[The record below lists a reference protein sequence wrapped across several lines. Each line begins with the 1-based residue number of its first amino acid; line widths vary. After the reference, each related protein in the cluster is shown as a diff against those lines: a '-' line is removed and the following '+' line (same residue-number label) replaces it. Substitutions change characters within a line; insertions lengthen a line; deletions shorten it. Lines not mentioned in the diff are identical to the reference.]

1 LRRRFMIR
9 PHGATTLGD
18 AVRVLAEDDP
28 DAEAFRYTADG
39 CAAGSIAT
47 RAELDARAGMVAE
60 VLADSATLRAVIG
73 TISEGLE
80 RP

>member
-1 LRRRFMIR
+1 MVSPILDTIGDALRRRFMIR

-18 AVRVLAEDDP
+18 AVRILP
-28 DAEAFRYTADG
+28 EA
-39 CAAGSIAT
+39 
-47 RAELDARAGMVAE
+47 
-60 VLADSATLRAVIG
+60 LADSATLRAVIG